1 MGELIAKYRIFRYLV
16 TDVFT
21 SSLDLVLFSVFSV
34 VVRIPE
40 VLSNVL
46 STLITVCI
54 SYLLNRAFVFQ
65 ADKFSWHT
73 FFSFAGLTLV
83 TGMVLQS
90 AAVAALSALARIVWP
105 EVSSAIVLPGIKVVA
120 MLLGAICNYLGYRF
134 IFIHSNRS
142 VT

>member
-16 TDVFT
+16 TGVFT

-54 SYLLNRAFVFQ
+54 SYHSIGPLFSRLTNFLGTRFSPLLA
-65 ADKFSWHT
+65 SLW
-73 FFSFAGLTLV
+73 
-83 TGMVLQS
+83 
-90 AAVAALSALARIVWP
+90 
-105 EVSSAIVLPGIKVVA
+105 
-120 MLLGAICNYLGYRF
+120 LLGWYCNLLRLQ
-134 IFIHSNRS
+134 H
-142 VT
+142 